1 MGAPVCVT
9 SEHPACLHS
18 HGAVRSKVRH
28 CVCVYV
34 CVKAE
39 DGRTAGEESALL
51 HALQCGCK
59 KLGQSLPSR

>member
-1 MGAPVCVT
+1 M
-9 SEHPACLHS
+9 PAFPWSCKIR
-18 HGAVRSKVRH
+18 GQTQ
-28 CVCVYV
+28 CVCV

-51 HALQCGCK
+51 HALQRGCK